1 MAFETSTGGAGKT
14 GLLSDKKVNL
24 GSSRLRASVVKLL
37 RDSKQARAAA
47 ALLYKDLLH
56 ELEANQ
62 LDGFTKKPVPMAI
75 ENQPCC
81 REEAVEA
88 MILSKLKGMHA
99 SAYQRLHAA
108 AQVLS
113 RVVYFHLAR
122 LTGDSLNGNN
132 TRPTLLSL
140 ENNCPLDCPNRE
152 RRFIAGK
159 TARTAAA
166 ALSSLVKLRQTG
178 HGRGKE
184 ILECRATT
192 HLKYP
197 AHQLLT
203 IYRILFTSR
212 RASCRCREQ
221 KIGACCRL
229 CCRFKMSAPL
239 PLFSCLG
246 ETTDFTSNAL
256 QDLRR
261 KFRDLAPDLSQ
272 SGLDDERVEQERNS
286 EAERLLNNCGP
297 QGIFRF
303 LRRGAPAAPR
313 RALWVAALHVNEN
326 PFTEVHNSATSHKVS
341 DSRIVQKLLFEESSI
356 SATDPNYFPFQT
368 FIVNLA
374 WGFVAGRRHGA
385 V

>member
-178 HGRGKE
+178 FVE
-184 ILECRATT
+184 S
-192 HLKYP
+192 
-197 AHQLLT
+197 
-203 IYRILFTSR
+203 FT
-212 RASCRCREQ
+212 Q
-221 KIGACCRL
+221 VDK
-229 CCRFKMSAPL
+229 PQL
-239 PLFSCLG
+239 PLSRPLKPAILLLSPHSCHPKG
-246 ETTDFTSNAL
+246 
-256 QDLRR
+256 
-261 KFRDLAPDLSQ
+261 
-272 SGLDDERVEQERNS
+272 
-286 EAERLLNNCGP
+286 
-297 QGIFRF
+297 
-303 LRRGAPAAPR
+303 
-313 RALWVAALHVNEN
+313 LHVY
-326 PFTEVHNSATSHKVS
+326 PILYSRGRKV
-341 DSRIVQKLLFEESSI
+341 
-356 SATDPNYFPFQT
+356 
-368 FIVNLA
+368 
-374 WGFVAGRRHGA
+374 
-385 V
+385 